1 MLYIYIAPLFINDYH
16 ESFKLV
22 QYHQNY
28 MYAHFIVVD
37 KNMATTVTSQPY
49 NVILAGPFGVGKT
62 FIFDQLR
69 EETIR
74 YPTQKKNSEKRLDK
88 WIHSARCGVDEIKVI
103 KVGG

>member
-1 MLYIYIAPLFINDYH
+1 MNHLNWYSIIKITCMRISLLH
-16 ESFKLV
+16 
-22 QYHQNY
+22 
-28 MYAHFIVVD
+28 VD